1 MTGKLASRVR
11 GLGEAEFQAA
21 YGTEE
26 RCRTAVEEL
35 RWPEGF
41 ACPVCGGRQG
51 TRLSTR
57 PKIQCTSCRHQASS
71 TAGTIFASTK
81 LPLTRWFLAIRLIAT
96 AAEGIT
102 SVELGRRLG
111 IKQTNAWA
119 LKRKLLRAMGDDHA
133 GAPTRRRISASGSSR
148 PGSKASG
155 ETASATENGPTSVRR
170 SVRQCP
176 PSASAIERT

>member
-1 MTGKLASRVR
+1 MRGKLAWR
-11 GLGEAEFQAA
+11 GG
-21 YGTEE
+21 GWGGGG
-26 RCRTAVEEL
+26 V
-35 RWPEGF
+35 PEGF
-41 ACPVCGGRQG
+41 VCPVCGGREG

-57 PKIQCTSCRHQASS
+57 PKIQCTSCRHQTSP

-119 LKRKLLRAMGDDHA
+119 LKRKLLGAIEHDDWRSPGD
-133 GAPTRRRISASGSSR
+133 
-148 PGSKASG
+148 
-155 ETASATENGPTSVRR
+155 RR
-170 SVRQCP
+170 SRKRKLLPAKSVPRKATAT
-176 PSASAIERT
+176 PSVSPRVKLPAV

>member
-41 ACPVCGGRQG
+41 VCPVCGGRQG

-81 LPLTRWFLAIRLIAT
+81 PPLIPTAPVADRSGPLAAGDRG
-96 AAEGIT
+96 EP
-102 SVELGRRLG
+102 VGRRHEPVPGLAAG
-111 IKQTNAWA
+111 
-119 LKRKLLRAMGDDHA
+119 RDD
-133 GAPTRRRISASGSSR
+133 RVVV
-148 PGSKASG
+148 
-155 ETASATENGPTSVRR
+155 GPDPQAELVLAQ
-170 SVRQCP
+170 VLP
-176 PSASAIERT
+176 DV